1 VLPDGDGFRAVTHI
15 PLAVVEKISPL
26 RESDDAARGDLAAP

>member
-15 PLAVVEKISPL
+15 PLSIVERIVRLDPGLADASPL
-26 RESDDAARGDLAAP
+26 G

>member
-15 PLAVVEKISPL
+15 PQSIVERIVRLGPSLEAPV
-26 RESDDAARGDLAAP
+26 EDLG